1 MSEDR
6 NVVVGSPVRNTP
18 LWMYPIGTVIYPT
31 TICKHPVFLSPAS
44 IIFLKQ
50 HPDYDVVCHDC
61 VEALAILEGP
71 PPEVR
76 PIPGAMKELED
87 TYGKEITE
95 AVVKEA
101 IPEIERRTGAPYNPD
116 SP

>member
-6 NVVVGSPVRNTP
+6 NIIVGSPVGNNP
-18 LWMYPIGTVIYPT
+18 LWMYPAGTVIYPT
-31 TICKHPVFLSPAS
+31 TICKHAVLLSPATIVFMKDHS
-44 IIFLKQ
+44 
-50 HPDYDVVCHDC
+50 DYEVVCHDC
-61 VEALAILEGP
+61 VEALSILEGP
-71 PPEVR
+71 PPEVH

-101 IPEIERRTGAPYNPD
+101 IPEIERRTGAPFKPE
-116 SP
+116 PQ